1 MPTKV
6 PKYSLIIPTIGRDVQ
21 VDDLLTSI
29 EKSGIKDFETILVDQ
44 NDDDRLVSV
53 VKKHKVL
60 KIKHLRADFKS
71 ATQAR
76 NFGFEKSKGEYIIF
90 PDDDSEFLPDTVLKV
105 ESLFKE
111 FNPDVL
117 TGRAIDRNE
126 GDAVCNFKKTSAW
139 LDMSNY
145 DGRYVEF
152 TEVYKR
158 EIFEKYPFDTEIG
171 VGRFYGSGEAQ
182 DQMIRML
189 RDGVKVYYSAD
200 LKFFHPVKVNMHES
214 KSEIKRSFFYSC
226 GYSYVCRKN
235 KVKDAD
241 IRLKKLLLYIPYC
254 MIFKRKYLRYY
265 LAELAGLIAGKYI
278 DLK

>member
-1 MPTKV
+1 MPTKM
-6 PKYSLIIPTIGRDVQ
+6 PKYSLIIPTIGRDKQ

-76 NFGFEKSKGEYIIF
+76 NFGFEKSKGKYIIF

-158 EIFEKYPFDTEIG
+158 EIFEKYPFDIDIG
-171 VGRFYGSGEAQ
+171 VGRF
-182 DQMIRML
+182 
-189 RDGVKVYYSAD
+189 
-200 LKFFHPVKVNMHES
+200 
-214 KSEIKRSFFYSC
+214 
-226 GYSYVCRKN
+226 
-235 KVKDAD
+235 
-241 IRLKKLLLYIPYC
+241 
-254 MIFKRKYLRYY
+254 
-265 LAELAGLIAGKYI
+265 
-278 DLK
+278 